1 MIFSNLAG
9 TTNNQFKVNGDG
21 TGQIL
26 SNNAYDLF
34 WGAHNTKTNI
44 QNPNIRY
51 INNGTDMNDLLH
63 YGQYSCYVS
72 SIATTLVNR
81 PTDYA
86 FVMEVYPS
94 VGVGTS
100 YITQKVTDLLC
111 NVYLRKYDGV
121 WTAWKQV
128 AYTSDLHAVATS
140 GDYNA
145 LINKPNVSA
154 GPTVETGTFA
164 LKSTNGTVSGF
175 PSNKYIKYGNVVMV
189 DMSCKISPEVLDG
202 SPIYLS
208 GLPFLPEI
216 SKKGVYLSSAT
227 NLKNNTRLIFVAV
240 SVLNSGT
247 ITVAL
252 NTTNLVY
259 TLAGNLIYGTLEMFG
274 NIVYIT
280 K

>member
-1 MIFSNLAG
+1 MIYSNLLG
-9 TTNNQFKVNGDG
+9 TTSNQFKVNGDG

-34 WGAHNTKTNI
+34 WGAHNTETNI

-72 SIATTLVNR
+72 STATTLVNR

-94 VGVGTS
+94 VGAGTS

-128 AYTSDLHAVATS
+128 AYTSD
-140 GDYNA
+140 
-145 LINKPNVSA
+145 I
-154 GPTVETGTFA
+154 PTIERGTFTPTPFKPEGYSFTR
-164 LKSTNGTVSGF
+164 LVQCN
-175 PSNKYIKYGNVVMV
+175 YIKILNQVTLIFDITVTV
-189 DMSCKISPEVLDG
+189 IKDG
-202 SPIYLS
+202 TTFAMS
-208 GLPFLPEI
+208 GLPYFI
-216 SKKGVYLSSAT
+216 GDSST
-227 NLKNNTRLIFVAV
+227 VIGFVMP
-240 SVLNSGT
+240 S
-247 ITVAL
+247 
-252 NTTNLVY
+252 
-259 TLAGNLIYGTLEMFG
+259 GNLGGNTYYLIPDANYWSGAVDFTCSQIIASNNASIMPNFGTN
-274 NIVYIT
+274 NILASSGRREVELLGWCSYIV